1 MPPRKAAPRRENVG
15 TSRPTQRARR
25 EGNNHGITFR
35 LDTHRQRYNAYL
47 RRKNLPIRY
56 VCDTTTDCLGIT
68 TEIHRMFHAL
78 GLLRLIQFEAP
89 TFERLTYE
97 FLSTFEFEMKLR
109 TNRVEPE
116 HYETLKFRMFDMD
129 HVLSVEEFGE
139 ALRIPSSSA
148 GRAPNSFNPETF
160 WIAITGKE
168 SYCLKGAKATSI
180 QNACFRYA

>member
-1 MPPRKAAPRRENVG
+1 MPPRKVVPRRDTAG
-15 TSRPTQRARR
+15 TSRPAQRARR

-47 RRKNLPIRY
+47 RRKNLPTRY
-56 VCDTTTDCLGIT
+56 VCDVTTDCLGIT

-97 FLSTFEFEMKLR
+97 FLSIFEFEMKLR
-109 TNRVEPE
+109 TNRLEPE
-116 HYETLKFRMFDMD
+116 HYGTLKFRMFDID
-129 HVLSVEEFGE
+129 HELSLDDFGQ
-139 ALRIPSSSA
+139 ALRIPSSGA

-160 WIAITGKE
+160 WIAITGRE
-168 SYCLKGAKATSI
+168 SYCPKGAKA
-180 QNACFRYA
+180 